1 MHIESSISAVNA
13 PLADVL
19 NYISI
24 PSNLL
29 SILPSDK
36 VQEFESSETSC
47 QFKVQGGIIISL
59 VLDQVSNQEI
69 YYKSGS
75 KSPFPFTMTIK
86 LNGIDSTTCSGMII
100 FNGEASTFVSMI
112 AKGPLTALF
121 QDMAKRV
128 KEIMEEPK

>member
-1 MHIESSISAVNA
+1 MHIESSISTVNA
-13 PLADVL
+13 PLGDVL
-19 NYISI
+19 KFISI
-24 PSNLL
+24 PSNLQ

-36 VQEFESSETSC
+36 VQDFESNENSC

-69 YYKSGS
+69 HYKSGS

-86 LNGIDSTTCSGMII
+86 LNGIDSTCSGMII
-100 FNGEASTFVSMI
+100 FKGEASTFVSMI